1 MGIDTTEQAATG
13 ATIIRMPKAEKPG
26 APARPKIKQDGFVIT
41 QDGDLTCEYE
51 IDAESGIAHVT
62 LEGTVSFEIAE
73 REVSELSGEGGG
85 TRAYFSGVVE
95 SAQFE
100 FKTALERS
108 CRNIAVR
115 AAAAAYDRHNP
126 KPVRQRGGGGVSK
139 AVLEAALAAKDAEA
153 AAKDALLAQQAARL
167 AELEA
172 MFAANAEPALSVV
185 KGKKK

>member
-26 APARPKIKQDGFVIT
+26 TPARPKIKQDGFVIT

-73 REVSELSGEGGG
+73 RELSESSGAPG
-85 TRAYFSGVVE
+85 TLAYFSGVVE

-139 AVLEAALAAKDAEA
+139 AVLEAALAAKDAES